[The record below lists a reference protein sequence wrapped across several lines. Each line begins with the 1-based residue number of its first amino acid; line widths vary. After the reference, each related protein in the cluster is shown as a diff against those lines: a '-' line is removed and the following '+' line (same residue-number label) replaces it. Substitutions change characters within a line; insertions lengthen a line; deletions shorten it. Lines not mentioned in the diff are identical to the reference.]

1 LQAIRFYTID
11 LTKIGERGEV
21 RCPKCGIEISSDD
34 KTEKAYTILEP
45 VMKGDCL
52 EKIILQCNRCES
64 QIHLT
69 GFQFLNIIR

>member
-1 LQAIRFYTID
+1 LQEIKFFTVD
-11 LTKIGERGEV
+11 LTKIRGRGEFG
-21 RCPKCGIEISSDD
+21 CPKCGIEISPDD
-34 KTEKAYTILEP
+34 KTENAYTILEP

-64 QIHLT
+64 QIQLT